1 MLPLALIGSLLG
13 VIGAIGYWKFSTPP
27 APQRPSTPIPS
38 IKEPPSG
45 PQAIVG
51 QASVI
56 DGDTIEIHGT
66 RVRLFGIDAPEGDQ
80 TCRVKGEP
88 FRCGQQAAFALA
100 DKIKG
105 HTVECQPKDQDQYGR
120 IVAVCFVGTQDI
132 NGWMVEHGWALA
144 YRQYSTDYVSQE
156 RNATNSKR
164 GIWQG
169 EFQVPWEP
177 RRMHPQGP
185 PPKTESLRL
194 PPARPYAV
202 YYRPGDLSGMRY
214 PTLEECNRVRQ
225 QAGNVGSC
233 VMK

>member
-1 MLPLALIGSLLG
+1 MAKRGRRSWAMLPLALIGSLLG

-105 HTVECQPKDQDQYGR
+105 HTGHKLKKGYLARRVSSALGM
-120 IVAVCFVGTQDI
+120 AAHASTGTTTE
-132 NGWMVEHGWALA
+132 NGVSPLA
-144 YRQYSTDYVSQE
+144 SGT
-156 RNATNSKR
+156 
-164 GIWQG
+164 
-169 EFQVPWEP
+169 
-177 RRMHPQGP
+177 
-185 PPKTESLRL
+185 SLRCL
-194 PPARPYAV
+194 
-202 YYRPGDLSGMRY
+202 LSPR
-214 PTLEECNRVRQ
+214 
-225 QAGNVGSC
+225 
-233 VMK
+233 